1 MSDVGE
7 ADVAS
12 DDSTVGEKEESMEG
26 DEQTSDDAD
35 AEDQDE
41 SGDGAA
47 EVEAPAEED
56 AAPAED
62 TADNGNEAEESGSS
76 DLGMEI
82 MGVGDPTGQTI
93 TYEVMKG
100 ETKASD
106 AAEVEFIDNSVDET
120 DGKRTVKEATNI
132 KFTVKLADEIVAADS
147 LVTAKDGDTDIDASK
162 IDVAAGED
170 GVYTVTITNGAD
182 EAALSGDVKIII
194 HVADK
199 KYTLTAPDAE
209 SNITW
214 LIKEKEAEDTTYAA
228 SVKVK
233 KSDSVIVQATL
244 AADKDPVEVTLNG
257 TKKLLTATAT
267 EAATEEFEFAAADL
281 IDENGAPKPFETDYT
296 VKKEVTYTVT
306 ADEGATVSI
315 VDAAGETV
323 EPETPE
329 DDSVTRDAKTDTYK
343 LTSNETYLIK
353 IAEVKEAADL
363 TKIKSVTV
371 GGTAQR
377 YNSVKNGFE
386 FKAGEADSAIVVTCP
401 QEKTAFSV
409 TFDMDDDAVE
419 AATVKADEYKTG
431 AGDDDKQEADATAQ
445 PIGTSKV
452 YAGVWKGADF
462 SFALAAADDEFY
474 EVTKV
479 ETSTDDENWTELTET
494 DGKYTI
500 KEISA
505 DTKVKVSTDFQ
516 KGKAY
521 SITFTAD
528 DDVES
533 VTADVTGTGATNP
546 TEGVEVGETYRF
558 KADENAKVTFKVET
572 EAGYKV
578 AALTYGSEESDKIEV
593 KDTDTAAT
601 VYTFEGF
608 DADNQAV
615 TIDIT
620 TKADA
625 LTENK
630 YVTFVTGEGVTL
642 KVNGVEPEQNEN
654 GEDVYVLTKAE
665 EEVKDDEGNVT
676 TPAVDEISELKF
688 DLIVPYGS
696 YLADKSFAEDTN
708 AAKVRA
714 TTEKRVKS
722 EDGKTWT
729 YSYKVVAN
737 QVASGTSQ
745 ENPEVIT
752 IQDAESEG
760 VSLIYAPG
768 SETVEYKILGGEY
781 DYSELAKA
789 GEEIPANETVIL
801 QAQEGQ
807 SLKVD
812 GETVKLDDSNR
823 YRFDTKLDEEVEE
836 ENGTEYVIEA
846 KSAAAY
852 KILYTVGAGTQQ
864 TAGDEAVNVEY
875 DDTVTLKLVKVDGT
889 AKAISDKE
897 LSADKSV
904 FTLADQTTK
913 PGEATVTVKDADV
926 TVTLYA
932 IEETTVNGITVDTK
946 VEAAKITFTCKDASG
961 KTLTVKGIAK
971 GKTVKLDATSV
982 TSYAL
987 TLKDGSKTLNAAE
1000 YDKALKVEV
1009 DQSKVKVYI
1018 EDGKLFVAPI
1028 VAEEVPVKILA
1039 ADGNELYNFTV
1050 NGQTPALKVKSV
1062 TSTNQG
1068 MHDILVDVA
1077 ADTSIKT
1084 ISDQFA
1090 LYYEV
1095 KVESSATDNANQ
1107 KEGVYYLD
1115 AEEYDAKGKF
1125 LPVSRLFKVNTE
1137 TDNEKMENEYTF
1149 SVRLVAVAAAD
1160 KATVTGKAGDPL
1172 TGTPGTQLV
1181 DKTEIKFAT
1190 AEANIKSGKFKTRKG
1205 YYEDKLGVTKKTT
1218 KLYSG
1223 QQDILVAIP
1232 KFSKNASHIED
1243 IKAVVYNKDGS
1254 LVDSTL
1260 VDARVDSET
1269 LGVYVDTYDY
1279 SAGTY
1284 DVVIYATAT
1293 KDGSAYDMYRASVKV
1308 PITVQKGIDWV
1319 ELDYPI
1325 QIAVLG
1331 KDASITLKA
1340 TGWYEMNEYGSV
1352 VKAQTQK
1359 FLYELDTESIGNPKN
1374 RDKVIVKNNKVTVKK
1389 DFSVGADPD
1398 DNTFIVE
1405 VKPNDYS
1412 DNYNV
1417 NYAYITVTNEAL
1429 EISSVRLVDSEGTD
1443 LPETMTTEQLK
1454 KAQVVLADGKGKE
1467 ITDPDLVTLTPN
1479 KGKVYVY
1486 YGRDWDDWDETSAFR
1501 IGVNGYQKNLTIKAT
1516 TTDGGKK
1523 SASSKKYTITYP
1535 DDIRYDIKNYN
1546 YSKLTNLDSG
1556 AVLNQTGNTYTY
1568 IGRGNDTI
1576 CFQVTATTGSGDD
1589 ANERYAYTSLFNYS
1603 VKVTGGKI
1611 TSTKSQQA
1619 NGYYAITPNKDAVE
1633 ITITDK
1639 TKKAPN
1645 NTTKFTF
1652 KDNGW
1657 TTTAAPSASTKGKLY
1672 AAKDESD
1679 WIKQDLTY
1687 TVKWKN
1693 NVSYEAVK
1701 LNWVSGISIGGASG
1715 EHGISEGTFTLN
1727 KAYSGSVGTAK
1738 YSAVYGNY
1746 EDDIFIPK
1754 TKAAT
1759 LSIKVNK
1766 AANPKAVAKYTINP
1780 KVSMSAQLDVK
1791 PALAGYESRVTYK
1804 GVLSAN
1810 NKGNKNQFYDYFEV
1824 VGDKLQIKADKWTQ
1838 LDKLDA
1844 KTDLTGYLVYEYYDA
1859 ATGRKVEKQD
1869 KITVT
1874 ISDKTAPKYTAT
1886 NVDIVAVDKATAAT
1900 TIKLGNTPVPI
1911 AKVAVDSDAWEAAL
1925 PTPTA
1930 DETTGVVNLTAK
1942 ATPASGN
1949 VDLYVIPTASQNGSV
1964 EKADPKTDGIKVTV
1978 KVTTKAADDN
1988 KTKIT
1993 LAKGVKTPE
2002 ASINKTASPVKVD
2015 LTVELKAD
2023 RDFTYNLSNA
2033 TIKTAEETKATL
2045 NGDNKAAADAVKS
2058 VALNSAKDTITI
2070 VLDRDGL
2077 AGNKQYKVP
2086 VDLTFTAGADE
2097 TVYFPIKTEKIPTKE
2112 DVKKLVENALKDF
2125 AVTKANY
2132 NNAAGAAKEV
2142 EVAAKAIEISPVSGI
2157 EVTAVAADNADTF
2170 ADKGETKGD
2179 HKIKITLKELTKEND
2194 TVDVVITVTEKVTEP
2209 TVGDALKEAIGK
2221 FVIPG
2226 DDGVPA
2232 GKIAVTKALESD
2244 DTIQTELQE
2253 AVDKVAKNKYIVKV
2267 DNIHVEVASVDAG
2280 ADGNEGSE
2288 EEDNKPAAADDAPE
2302 GKVTNLTFSYQVLKA
2317 TTLEAMDS
2325 EKESYGVDLSGT
2337 IETPE
2342 TTPDV
2347 PVTPGPGTEEKEVA
2361 TIEINTSDST
2371 TVTAGTAAIVKFT
2384 ATLKATD
2391 GSTITDAEKIA
2402 AIEWTVAKD
2411 GGEKNDGTTIV
2422 ADSENKASATL
2433 TVAAAETAGTLTVTA
2448 TVKGSSATETV
2459 KVEAEEGA

>member
-1 MSDVGE
+1 MGE
-7 ADVAS
+7 ADEAA
-12 DDSTVGEKEESMEG
+12 EIPAANEEEESMEG
-26 DEQTSDDAD
+26 DDQSSDDAGAVDLD
-35 AEDQDE
+35 APDADA
-41 SGDGAA
+41 S
-47 EVEAPAEED
+47 EVEAPAEDD
-56 AAPAED
+56 AEPIED

-76 DLGMEI
+76 DLGMEL
-82 MGVGDPTGQTI
+82 MEAGGPTEQTI
-93 TYEVMKG
+93 TYKVVKG
-100 ETKASD
+100 DVDAPD

-147 LVTAKDGDTDIDASK
+147 LVTAKDGETDIDASK
-162 IDVAAGED
+162 IDVVVGED

-199 KYTLTAPDAE
+199 EYTLTAPDAE

-214 LIKEKEAEDTTYAA
+214 LIKEKEAEDTAYAA

-244 AADKDPVEVTLNG
+244 TAGKDPVEVTLNG
-257 TKKLLTATAT
+257 TKRLLTAAAT
-267 EAATEEFEFAAADL
+267 EAATEEFEFAVADL
-281 IDENGAPKPFETDYT
+281 IDENGAPKAFETDYA
-296 VKKEVTYTVT
+296 VKKGVTYTVT

-315 VDAAGETV
+315 WDAAGTEEIDPV
-323 EPETPE
+323 VPEEEPTA
-329 DDSVTRDAKTDTYK
+329 DGDATSVSYK

-353 IAEVKEAADL
+353 IKEVEKAEDL
-363 TKIKSVTV
+363 TKIKSVKV
-371 GGTAQR
+371 GEAVQR
-377 YNSVKNGFE
+377 YNSAKNGFE
-386 FKAGEADSAIVVTCP
+386 FTAGEANSTIAVECAKAATAFNVIFVMDEEKEVAASVKAGEYKNGAA
-401 QEKTAFSV
+401 
-409 TFDMDDDAVE
+409 DDAKFE
-419 AATVKADEYKTG
+419 GDTNAQAIG
-431 AGDDDKQEADATAQ
+431 A
-445 PIGTSKV
+445 SKK
-452 YAGVWKGADF
+452 YENVWKGTDF
-462 SFALAAADDEFY
+462 SFELTTADDEFY

-479 ETSTDDENWTELTET
+479 ETSTDDENWTVLEAKEGT
-494 DGKYTI
+494 YTI
-500 KEISA
+500 KAISA

-516 KGKAY
+516 EGKAY

-533 VTADVTGTGATNP
+533 V
-546 TEGVEVGETYRF
+546 
-558 KADENAKVTFKVET
+558 KADLAGGTTYAPMELDKEYRIKAAENAAVKFQITTETGYTVDKV
-572 EAGYKV
+572 
-578 AALTYGSEESDKIEV
+578 TYGSDKTEL
-593 KDTDTAAT
+593 TAAAN
-601 VYTFEGF
+601 VYTYEAF
-608 DADNQAV
+608 ATDNKTA
-615 TIDIT
+615 TINIT

-625 LTENK
+625 LTEDK
-630 YVTFVTGEGVTL
+630 YVKFNVGEGVTL
-642 KVNGVEPEQNEN
+642 KVNGVEPVQNED
-654 GEDVYVLTKAE
+654 GEDVYVLTQAVD
-665 EEVKDDEGNVT
+665 EVKDGDTVT

-688 DLIVPYGS
+688 DLIVPYGN

-714 TTEKRVKS
+714 TTKKRVKS

-737 QVASGTSQ
+737 QVAPGTSQ

-752 IQDAESEG
+752 IQDAELEG
-760 VSLIYAPG
+760 VSLVYAPG

-852 KILYTVGAGTQQ
+852 KILYTIGAGTQK

-875 DDTVTLKLVKVDGT
+875 DDTVTLKLVKADGT

-932 IEETTVNGITVDTK
+932 IEETTVNGISVDTK

-1009 DQSKVKVYI
+1009 DQSKVKAYI
-1018 EDGKLFVAPI
+1018 EGGKLFVAPI

-1095 KVESSATDNANQ
+1095 KVESNATDRTNQ

-1125 LPVSRLFKVNTE
+1125 LPVSQLFKVNTE
-1137 TDNEKMENEYTF
+1137 IDNEKMENEYTF

-1160 KATVTGKAGDPL
+1160 KAAVDGKAGNPL
-1172 TGTPGTQLV
+1172 TGAPGTQLV

-1232 KFSKNASHIED
+1232 KFSKYAGHIEE
-1243 IKAVVYNKDGS
+1243 IEAEVYNKDGS
-1254 LVDSTL
+1254 LVDDL
-1260 VDARVDSET
+1260 IYVYVDDDT
-1269 LGVYVDTYDY
+1269 MGVYVDADDH

-1325 QIAVLG
+1325 QMAVLG

-1359 FLYELDTESIGNPKN
+1359 FLYELDAESIGNPKN

-1486 YGRDWDDWDETSAFR
+1486 YGQDWDDWDEANAFR

-1535 DDIRYDIKNYN
+1535 DDISYDIKNVN
-1546 YSKLTNLDSG
+1546 YSKLTNLESG

-1568 IGRGNDTI
+1568 IGRGNETI
-1576 CFQVTATTGSGDD
+1576 RFQVMAITGSGDD

-1619 NGYYAITPNKDAVE
+1619 NGYYAITPNKDTVE

-1645 NTTKFTF
+1645 NTTKFIF

-1672 AAKDESD
+1672 AAKDESG

-1727 KAYSGSVGTAK
+1727 SAYSGSVGTAK

-1746 EDDIFIPK
+1746 EDGIFIPK

-1810 NKGNKNQFYDYFEV
+1810 NNGSKNQFYDYFEV
-1824 VGDKLQIKADKWTQ
+1824 VGDKLQIKAEKWTQ

-1964 EKADPKTDGIKVTV
+1964 ATADPKTDGIKVTV

-1993 LAKGVKTPE
+1993 LAKGVKTPV
-2002 ASINKTASPVKVD
+2002 ASINKTASLAKVD
-2015 LTVELKAD
+2015 LTVELKAG
-2023 RDFTYNLSNA
+2023 RDFTYNLSNT
-2033 TIKTAEETKATL
+2033 TIDSAEATKATL
-2045 NGDNKAAADAVKS
+2045 TGDNKAAADAVKS

-2077 AGNKQYKVP
+2077 KESKQYKVP
-2086 VDLTFTAGADE
+2086 VDLKFTAGADE

-2170 ADKGETKGD
+2170 ADRGETKGD
-2179 HKIKITLKELTKEND
+2179 HKIKITLTELTQSTGN
-2194 TVDVVITVTEKVTEP
+2194 TVDAVITVTEKVTEP
-2209 TVGDALKEAIGK
+2209 TVGDALQEAIGK

-2226 DDGVPA
+2226 DDEVPA
-2232 GKIAVTKALESD
+2232 GKIAVTKALESN
-2244 DTIQTELQE
+2244 DTIQTELQN
-2253 AVDKVAKNKYIVKV
+2253 AVDTVAKNKYIVKV
-2267 DNIHVEVASVDAG
+2267 TNIVVTTEPVSTGSDK
-2280 ADGNEGSE
+2280 NEGSE
-2288 EEDNKPAAADDAPE
+2288 DGDDVGADAADEAPA
-2302 GKVTNLTFSYQVLKA
+2302 GKVTNLTFNYKVLKA
-2317 TTLEAMDS
+2317 TNHQPMES
-2325 EKESYGVDLSGT
+2325 GKESYGVNVKDG
-2337 IETPE
+2337 IIDTPE

-2347 PVTPGPGTEEKEVA
+2347 PVTPDPGTEEKEVA
-2361 TIEINTSDST
+2361 TIEISTSDST
-2371 TVTAGTAAIVKFT
+2371 TVTTGTGGTVTFT
-2384 ATLKATD
+2384 ATLMDSNNDA
-2391 GSTITDAEKIA
+2391 ITDADKIA
-2402 AIEWTVAKD
+2402 AIEWTVERTE
-2411 GGEKNDGTTIV
+2411 GTKNAGTTI
-2422 ADSENKASATL
+2422 KATSDKNAEATL
-2433 TVAAAETAGTLTVTA
+2433 TVAAEETEGTLIVTA
-2448 TVKGSSATETV
+2448 TVGDVSGTKTV
-2459 KVEAEEGA
+2459 TVEAGAGGEL